1 MERLLDIGLIIGI
14 PFIIL
19 CIMYAIYHGLFMCV
33 NYDKKLPDI
42 KTLNDKYRKVNIKRK
57 QKAWLKIRSDI
68 VYAAKHGRKHVSIV
82 ADDYID
88 IPYDEFK
95 GELENHGY
103 VLEAH
108 SKMWYRERFSIDVSW
123 EEDSAG
129 IPICI
134 ELEEKWGN

>member
-1 MERLLDIGLIIGI
+1 MH
-14 PFIIL
+14 
-19 CIMYAIYHGLFMCV
+19 A
-33 NYDKKLPDI
+33 
-42 KTLNDKYRKVNIKRK
+42 KRK
-57 QKAWLKIRSDI
+57 QKAWLKIRSEI
-68 VYAAKHGRKHVSIV
+68 VHAAKHGRKHVSIV

-88 IPYDEFK
+88 IPYEEFK

-108 SKMWYRERFSIDVSW
+108 SKMWYRERFSIGVSW